1 MFENAMHCGPCIAAG
16 ICMPVADRNGRP
28 AFLLATIP
36 AQAWSDESPRIP
48 QMAFFLKSNGALSA
62 IPFELRSFLQPF
74 FKTQK
79 TPGKKS
85 QCVRSLSA
93 RDLEGVKARRAQ
105 SRRAST

>member
-28 AFLLATIP
+28 AFLSATIP

-62 IPFELRSFLQPF
+62 IPFAQIIFTTVFQNSKNTREKISMRPLPFRKGFGRS
-74 FKTQK
+74 
-79 TPGKKS
+79 KS
-85 QCVRSLSA
+85 PSRAVSA
-93 RDLEGVKARRAQ
+93 R
-105 SRRAST
+105 ST